1 MGPARGKIALARPA
15 ARRLWAAGRLLL
27 LLAGL
32 ALALLPAAA
41 AMAQEAGPQSE
52 ASPQSEAAP
61 QSYEALLER
70 IKRGD
75 STVDFGA
82 LRLALAAS
90 PAYRPYNPEAESLR
104 KEMLSAYAAGDYA
117 AAHDR
122 ARRLLQANY
131 LDIGGQMVSALVQRR
146 LGNTELARFH
156 QSMAVNLL
164 RSILDSGDGKS
175 PETAYVV
182 IATAEEYAVLN
193 LLGLRAGE
201 QSLIHANGHSFDR
214 LRALGR
220 DTGETVTL
228 YFNVDLPIAW
238 LARSA
243 PK

>member
-1 MGPARGKIALARPA
+1 MTMARLI
-15 ARRLWAAGRLLL
+15 L
-27 LLAGL
+27 LLAWL

-41 AMAQEAGPQSE
+41 TAHESPQRSGAAPQSETSPQSE
-52 ASPQSEAAP
+52 AGPPSEAAP

-131 LDIGGQMVSALVQRR
+131 LDIGGQMVSALVQER

-156 QSMAVNLL
+156 QFMAVSLL

-182 IATAEEYAVLN
+182 IATAEEYALLN
-193 LLGLRAGE
+193 LLGLRPGE

-214 LRALGR
+214 LRAVGP
-220 DTGETVTL
+220 DTGEPVTL

-238 LARSA
+238 LARSV

>member
-1 MGPARGKIALARPA
+1 MGPARGKITL
-15 ARRLWAAGRLLL
+15 LRLLF
-27 LLAGL
+27 LLACLWL
-32 ALALLPAAA
+32 ALALLPVGATAHESPQRSEAA
-41 AMAQEAGPQSE
+41 PQSE
-52 ASPQSEAAP
+52 GAPQREAAP

-104 KEMLSAYAAGDYA
+104 KEMLSAYAAEDYDT
-117 AAHDR
+117 AHDR

-131 LDIGGQMVSALVQRR
+131 LDIGGQMVSALVEKR

-156 QSMAVNLL
+156 QFMAVSLL

-193 LLGLRAGE
+193 LLGLRPGE

-214 LRALGR
+214 LRAVGR
-220 DTGETVTL
+220 DAGEPVTL

-238 LARSA
+238 LARSV